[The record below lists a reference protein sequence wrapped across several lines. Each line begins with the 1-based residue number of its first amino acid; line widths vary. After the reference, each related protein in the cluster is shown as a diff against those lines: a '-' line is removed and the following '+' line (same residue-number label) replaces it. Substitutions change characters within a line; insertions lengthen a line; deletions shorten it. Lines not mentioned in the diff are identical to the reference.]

1 MTNTLGLLLREEGF
15 TLHPPLRIFPEELP
29 VYADR
34 NSLTNRIRWYHYE
47 LT

>member
-1 MTNTLGLLLREEGF
+1 MTNTLGLLLREAGF
-15 TLHPPLRIFPEELP
+15 TQFPTLRIFPEELP
-29 VYADR
+29 VYAEK